1 MLSNFFN
8 FYNGKD
14 HIEYTFTPGNT
25 LYNLHYKGN
34 KRNVSLILFA
44 NDEEHVIKIFKEA
57 VELMVKCSE
66 EYYCISPRHTE
77 DWIYHN
83 YVKKSLNILE
93 DIKENKNFSQKNAKL
108 MLRSRFSHTNLKK
121 LSNAYNIQ

>member
-93 DIKENKNFSQKNAKL
+93 DIKHKRNF
-108 MLRSRFSHTNLKK
+108 TINLANRNQVYK
-121 LSNAYNIQ
+121 SEWAYNETL